1 MACSIIT
8 CLAQDIPLFIYP
20 HLYYIVY
27 KHFFLMY
34 DLYDFF
40 LFEVLFMS
48 FSFCIPCLFGLE
60 GLVADE
66 LRRMDI
72 MDVRPE
78 NGRVFFSGTAADCAN
93 VNLNLRC
100 GERVLLEL
108 GSFPAAGFDALFE
121 GTQAL
126 PWADF
131 LPRDAAF
138 PVTGY
143 CLESKLFSVPDCQ
156 RIIKKAIVE
165 QLKTRYH
172 LEHFPE
178 TGEEY
183 KIRFSILKDRAS
195 LFLDTSGV
203 ALHKRGY
210 RPAHTEASLRET
222 LAAAMVKLSRYKGKG
237 DFCDPFCGSGTIA
250 IEAALAALNRAPGLS
265 RGFAAEQWPFFGK
278 SIWEEARN
286 KAIASEYHGEYRIF
300 ASDIDPHAIQIAK
313 ENAGRAGVAGLITFE
328 ASDASSFSR
337 RTERGVIV
345 TNPPY
350 GERLLDRQ
358 QAEEIYRAFGSA
370 MSRLPGWQLYLL
382 SSHPEFERCFGTP
395 SDKKR
400 KLYNGMIQC
409 YLYMYFRQRS
419 SF

>member
-1 MACSIIT
+1 
-8 CLAQDIPLFIYP
+8 
-20 HLYYIVY
+20 
-27 KHFFLMY
+27 MY
-34 DLYDFF
+34 DLFNFF
-40 LFEVLFMS
+40 LYEVVSMS

-66 LRRMDI
+66 LRRMGI
-72 MDVRPE
+72 KNIRPE
-78 NGRVFFSGTAADCAN
+78 NGRVFFFGTVDDCAS

-100 GERVLLEL
+100 GERVLMEL
-108 GSFPAAGFDALFE
+108 GSFSATGFDALFE
-121 GTQAL
+121 GTRSL

-156 RIIKKAIVE
+156 RIIKKAVVE

-178 TGEEY
+178 TGAEY
-183 KIRFSILKDRAS
+183 KIRFSVMKDHAS
-195 LFLDTSGV
+195 LFLDTSGT

-222 LAAAMVKLSRYKGKG
+222 LAAAMVKLSRYRGKG

-250 IEAALAALNRAPGLS
+250 IEAALTALNRAPGLS
-265 RGFAAEQWPFFGK
+265 RSFSAEHWPLFGE
-278 SIWEEARN
+278 SVWLQARS
-286 KAIASEYHGEYRIF
+286 KAIASEFRGEYHIL
-300 ASDIDPHAIQIAK
+300 ASDIDPRAVAVAK
-313 ENAGRAGVAGLITFE
+313 QNAERAGVSDFITFE
-328 ASDASSFSR
+328 EADACSFSR
-337 RTERGVIV
+337 HTERGVIV

-358 QAEEIYRAFGSA
+358 QAEEIYRAFGASLD
-370 MSRLPGWQLYLL
+370 RLSNWQLYLL
-382 SSHPEFERCFGTP
+382 SSHTEFERCFGT
-395 SDKKR
+395 SADKKR

-409 YLYMYFRQRS
+409 YLYMYFKPRNS
-419 SF
+419 L

>member
-1 MACSIIT
+1 MICST
-8 CLAQDIPLFIYP
+8 
-20 HLYYIVY
+20 
-27 KHFFLMY
+27 FFLS
-34 DLYDFF
+34 
-40 LFEVLFMS
+40 EVLFMS

-66 LRRMDI
+66 LRRMGID
-72 MDVRPE
+72 DVRPE
-78 NGRVFFSGTAADCAN
+78 NGRVFFSGLASDCAT
-93 VNLNLRC
+93 VNLSLRC

-108 GSFPAAGFDALFE
+108 GSFPASGFDALFE
-121 GTQAL
+121 GTRAL
-126 PWADF
+126 PWADY
-131 LPRDAAF
+131 LPCDAVF

-156 RIIKKAIVE
+156 RIIKKAVVE
-165 QLKTRYH
+165 QMKTRYH
-172 LEHFPE
+172 LDHFPE
-178 TGEEY
+178 TGAEY
-183 KIRFSILKDRAS
+183 RIRFSILKDRAS

-265 RGFAAEQWPFFGK
+265 RSFAAEQWPFFGE
-278 SIWEEARN
+278 SVWEEARR
-286 KAIASEYHGEYRIF
+286 KAAASEYHGEYHIY
-300 ASDIDPHAIQIAK
+300 ASDIDPRAIQIAK
-313 ENAGRAGVAGLITFE
+313 ENAIRAGVADLITFE
-328 ASDASSFSR
+328 KADACSFSR
-337 RTERGVIV
+337 HTERGVIA

-358 QAEEIYRAFGSA
+358 QAEEIYRAFSNA
-370 MSRLPGWQLYLL
+370 LSRLSGWQLYLL
-382 SSHPEFERCFGTP
+382 SSHTEFERCFGTHA
-395 SDKKR
+395 DKKR

-409 YLYMYFRQRS
+409 YLYMYFKQND